1 MSELVNDSTLQDIP
15 ILPIPEVLAIDI
27 GFLSIFSEQFDDC
40 EPVASVCL

>member
-15 ILPIPEVLAIDI
+15 ILPTLEVLAIDI
-27 GFLSIFSEQFDDC
+27 GFLSVLSEQFDDL